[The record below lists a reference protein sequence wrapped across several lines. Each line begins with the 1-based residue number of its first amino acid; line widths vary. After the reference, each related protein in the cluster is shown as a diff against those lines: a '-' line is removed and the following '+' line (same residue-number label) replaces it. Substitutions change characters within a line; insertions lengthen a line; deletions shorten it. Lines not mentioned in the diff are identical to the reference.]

1 MATVDQCFSSI
12 TKESNRRDNCSYPF
26 LFMFFHASWD
36 FYLSFSIQKKKK
48 KKIKILYIFLISKLK
63 ETEEVPLKFYSPK

>member
-36 FYLSFSIQKKKK
+36 FYLSFSIQKKK
-48 KKIKILYIFLISKLK
+48 IKILYIFLISKLK